1 MHNPK
6 LFTPFMAWKGLIQ
19 HLGGSPMDDYHE
31 FKHAYEIKIKEWRL
45 YWSPNYVFIIRGIV
59 ASSGATTILNI
70 NLANG
75 NANGSGTI
83 RNGGARAS
91 NNLGRRHNYQLIK
104 YMNQLI

>member
-1 MHNPK
+1 
-6 LFTPFMAWKGLIQ
+6 
-19 HLGGSPMDDYHE
+19 
-31 FKHAYEIKIKEWRL
+31 
-45 YWSPNYVFIIRGIV
+45 V